1 MTYGLKNNLFIF
13 LSQTFRPL
21 HLSDD
26 APRNFYLNCG
36 EFNIGPSTDYVAK
49 RRKCKINEKG
59 KDCVALK
66 VKLILY
72 PVL

>member
-1 MTYGLKNNLFIF
+1 MTHSLKNITCNV

-21 HLSDD
+21 HLSDG

-36 EFNIGPSTDYVAK
+36 QFDIGPSTDFVPK
-49 RRKCKINEKG
+49 RRFCRVDNKKG

-72 PVL
+72 VV